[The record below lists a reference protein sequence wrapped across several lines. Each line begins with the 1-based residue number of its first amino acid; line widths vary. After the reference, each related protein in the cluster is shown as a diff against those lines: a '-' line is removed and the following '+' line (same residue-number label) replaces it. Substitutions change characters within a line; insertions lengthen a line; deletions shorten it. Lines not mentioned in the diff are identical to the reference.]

1 MGASNRF
8 LQIVMGLKK
17 FLGQSA
23 DSVVKKILRDEL
35 KSLLVSARISHLIRL
50 LQGTYAGILS

>member
-35 KSLLVSARISHLIRL
+35 KPLLVSARISHLIRL